1 MFNKPPLFSIVI
13 ANYNGG
19 KFIEQAIQSILSQSN
34 PDFELIIV
42 DGGSTDN
49 SVEIIKKYQ
58 HKLAWWI
65 SEKDSGQSNAFNKGF
80 AKAKGEFY
88 FWVNSDDLL
97 LPKSLE
103 YAKNAIHKYPDFKWF
118 CANTIFI
125 TNKNEIIKCSRG
137 PGWHDFVIENGPIYV
152 FGPTSIFHKELFDET
167 GGFNDELHYTMD
179 TDLWMRFKNNNYK
192 FKRIDR
198 YFWSFRIHKFSKTS
212 HSFSGSPNENFRKE
226 QILISKRN
234 NHPYTRVGYYLQNI
248 LKIIGGTY
256 LLAKYDTMQLKGKQ
270 INEITS
276 TL

>member
-1 MFNKPPLFSIVI
+1 
-13 ANYNGG
+13 
-19 KFIEQAIQSILSQSN
+19 
-34 PDFELIIV
+34 
-42 DGGSTDN
+42 
-49 SVEIIKKYQ
+49 
-58 HKLAWWI
+58 
-65 SEKDSGQSNAFNKGF
+65 
-80 AKAKGEFY
+80 
-88 FWVNSDDLL
+88 
-97 LPKSLE
+97 
-103 YAKNAIHKYPDFKWF
+103 
-118 CANTIFI
+118 
-125 TNKNEIIKCSRG
+125 
-137 PGWHDFVIENGPIYV
+137 
-152 FGPTSIFHKELFDET
+152 
-167 GGFNDELHYTMD
+167 
-179 TDLWMRFKNNNYK
+179 MRFKNNNYK